1 MLSSWTLRELLR
13 RTKSHHA
20 DADLVQ
26 LQLLGRVDTLES
38 YRKHLTKLYGFQRP
52 LHNFFATSPELSSS
66 GLVHP
71 VRLVALRDDLLA
83 LGVPGTELTSMRSC
97 TVALAGSDFPRT
109 LGWFFVAERMS
120 LLSTLILRKLKWRL
134 ASELFESST
143 TYMAS
148 CSSQSGTR
156 WVQLGTLLDRRATK
170 SDFLDRVEAGAHEA
184 FDCQRSWFGS
194 FRTLATAH
202 AC

>member
-26 LQLLGRVDTLES
+26 LQLLGRVDTLDS

-52 LHNFFATSPELSSS
+52 LQTFFSLSSELAAS

-71 VRLVALRDDLLA
+71 MRLLTLRDDLLA
-83 LGVPGTELTSMRSC
+83 LGVHSSELSAMRNC
-97 TVALAGSDFPRT
+97 AAVPAVKDFAHT

-120 LLSTLILRKLKWRL
+120 LLSTLILRKLKRRL
-134 ASELFESST
+134 PAETFEATT
-143 TYMAS
+143 TYMTS
-148 CSSQSGTR
+148 CSSQTGTR
-156 WVQLGTLLDRRATK
+156 WISLGTLLDRRA
-170 SDFLDRVEAGAHEA
+170 SQNDMLDRVEAGAHEA
-184 FDCQRSWFGS
+184 FEAQRSWFGS
-194 FRTLATAH
+194 FRMLAAAH